1 MTVLTLTS
9 TKQRPLRP
17 LVEAALENQLRLL
30 QAGIGR
36 TEERLRAFEAD
47 YGLSSTEFIRR
58 YEDDE
63 LPETLTLD
71 EWVGEYR
78 MLARLREK
86 AETLQEIRFA
96 D

>member
-1 MTVLTLTS
+1 
-9 TKQRPLRP
+9 LRP
-17 LVEAALENQLRLL
+17 LVEAAIENQLQLL
-30 QAGIGR
+30 RVGIAR
-36 TEERLRAFEAD
+36 TEERLRAFENA
-47 YGLSSTEFIRR
+47 YNLSSTDFIRR
-58 YEDDE
+58 YENDE
-63 LPETLTLD
+63 LAETLAFA

>member
-9 TKQRPLRP
+9 TSQRPLRP
-17 LVEAALENQLRLL
+17 LVEAALENQVRLL
-30 QAGIGR
+30 QAGIAR

-47 YGLSSTEFIRR
+47 YGFSSAEFLRR
-58 YEDDE
+58 YENDE
-63 LPETLTLD
+63 LPETLAFD
-71 EWVGEYR
+71 EWVGEQR

-86 AETLQEIRFA
+86 VETLQGIRVA

>member
-1 MTVLTLTS
+1 MTVITLTS
-9 TKQRPLRP
+9 TKPRPLRP

-30 QAGIGR
+30 HAGIAR
-36 TEERLRAFEAD
+36 TKEHLQTFED
-47 YGLSSTEFIRR
+47 TYGLSSAEFIRR
-58 YEDDE
+58 YENDE

-78 MLARLREK
+78 MLERLQEK
-86 AETLQEIRFA
+86 AETLQGVHVA

>member
-9 TKQRPLRP
+9 TKRRPLRP

-30 QAGIGR
+30 RAGIAR
-36 TEERLRAFEAD
+36 TEERLQAFEAD
-47 YGLSSTEFIRR
+47 YGLSSAEFIRR
-58 YEDDE
+58 YENDE
-63 LPETLTLD
+63 LPETLTAD
-71 EWVGEYR
+71 EWVGEVR

>member
-9 TKQRPLRP
+9 AKSHPLRP

-30 QAGIGR
+30 HAGIAR
-36 TEERLRAFEAD
+36 TEERLRSFEEA
-47 YGLSSTEFIRR
+47 YGLSSPEFIRR
-58 YEDDE
+58 YENDE
-63 LPETLTLD
+63 LPETLSID

-78 MLARLREK
+78 MLMRLRDK
-86 AETLQEIRFA
+86 AETLQGIRFA